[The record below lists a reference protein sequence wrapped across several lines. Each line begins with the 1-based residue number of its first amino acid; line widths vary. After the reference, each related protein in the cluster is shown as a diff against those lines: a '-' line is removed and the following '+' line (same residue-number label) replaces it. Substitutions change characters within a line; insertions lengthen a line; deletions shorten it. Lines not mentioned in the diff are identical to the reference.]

1 MKQKATIQALLW
13 QPYHISIRVQ
23 HFNYDHYYQL
33 EFQNFYQIAI
43 KKTYDNVEGEH
54 HTKGANWQVLSN
66 LTIDGNLNRCDY
78 LFSQPR
84 LKNISLSIIDYQSF
98 FLNEKIN
105 PLIISFKNIS
115 CERHHGGFSIS
126 VESFIYYAQ
135 HEVYRPLVFTLQ
147 AHVYA

>member
-1 MKQKATIQALLW
+1 MTTLPYLYQGPTFQLWSLLSTW
-13 QPYHISIRVQ
+13 ISKVLS
-23 HFNYDHYYQL
+23 NC
-33 EFQNFYQIAI
+33 N
-43 KKTYDNVEGEH
+43 KKTYDNVEGGH